1 MHMFWDVGGTIM
13 VHSTCCGMGG
23 TVFMVQ
29 MYMLWNVDGAVAVV
43 ACVTFAF
50 RCPHFLDF
58 F

>member
-1 MHMFWDVGGTIM
+1 M
-13 VHSTCCGMGG
+13 VHCTCCGMGG